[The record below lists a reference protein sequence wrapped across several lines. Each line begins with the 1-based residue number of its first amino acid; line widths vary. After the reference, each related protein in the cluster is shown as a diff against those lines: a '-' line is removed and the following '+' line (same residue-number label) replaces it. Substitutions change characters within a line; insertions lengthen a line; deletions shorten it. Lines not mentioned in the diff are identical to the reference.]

1 MDPRYAMAD
10 TYRLLSRAGISSDD
24 FTKEVNNCQGPD
36 DAVTICYKWQ
46 AIASKVSA

>member
-10 TYRLLSRAGISSDD
+10 TYRLLSNLGISSDD
-24 FTKEVNNCQGPD
+24 FTIEINNCAGSEH
-36 DAVTICYKWQ
+36 AIEICNKWQ